1 MPRSR
6 IIFLAILAVAILIA
20 IFFGVARPQLE
31 QAGNDSATQ
40 QAITRTQNAT
50 ATARANITTVR
61 INYGTEKDSWLKAA
75 TERFAQVHPEIR
87 VELIGQGSMASYN
100 ALSQVTDDKNTF
112 DGSKPI
118 PTLWS
123 PAASIQVNLLNS
135 ETTSPTKLSREL
147 AINCKP
153 LVLSPMAIMVW
164 EDRAAAFEA
173 AYKDKGGITLQNIAD
188 ALSGPAQGNWGNLG
202 GNPDWGLIKIGYT
215 NPYESNSGTMMVVA
229 LANNF
234 YNKAARITGAEA
246 SAPDFQKFMATL
258 SNAVS
263 QSLLSSSGLLMR
275 DVIARGPASYDMV
288 IVYEALG
295 IENFKN
301 AVGRHRQTI
310 RFVYP
315 RFNLYSDHPLCIVD
329 HPSITPAER
338 EAAKV
343 FQEFLLSKEI
353 QSLALTYGYRPA
365 DVSIPLFGA
374 NTVFDDADIQAA
386 GVGANVGQE
395 LVLPEG
401 ATITQLLTLWRRS
414 YTGS

>member
-6 IIFLAILAVAILIA
+6 IIFLAILAVAIIIA
-20 IFFGVARPQLE
+20 VFFGVARPQLE
-31 QAGNDSATQ
+31 QAANDAATQ
-40 QAITRTQNAT
+40 QAVIRAQNAT
-50 ATARANITTVR
+50 ATARANVTNIR

-75 TERFAQVHPEIR
+75 VERFQVAHPEIR

-112 DGSKPI
+112 DGNKPI

-135 ETTSPTKLSREL
+135 ETTSPTKLNREL
-147 AINCKP
+147 AINCKQ

-188 ALSGPAQGNWGNLG
+188 ALSGPAQGSWGKLG
-202 GNPDWGLIKIGYT
+202 GNPDWGLIKVGYT
-215 NPYESNSGTMMVVA
+215 NPYESNSGIMMVIA

-234 YNKAARITGAEA
+234 YNKPTRVTGAEA
-246 SAPDFQKFMATL
+246 TAPDFQKFMATL

-275 DVIARGPASYDMV
+275 DVIARGPASYDFV

-301 AVGRHRQTI
+301 VVGRHRQTI

-315 RFNLYSDHPLCIVD
+315 KFNLYTDHPLCIID

-343 FQEFLLSKEI
+343 FQNFLLSKDI
-353 QSLALTYGYRPA
+353 QTLALTYGYRPA
-365 DVSIPLFGA
+365 DISIPIFGA
-374 NTVFDDADIQAA
+374 NTVFDDPELQAA
-386 GVGANVGQE
+386 GVGDAIGQE
-395 LVLPEG
+395 LALPDG
-401 ATITQLLTLWRRS
+401 ATIQQLLTVWRRS